1 MKFLTRLCRLIL
13 GAVFVFSGFLKLIDP
28 IGTSLVVK
36 EYFEA
41 FHLSFLS
48 FAVVPAA
55 VALAIVEFTIG
66 ISMIARL
73 RIRFMSWIT
82 LIVMSFFT
90 LVTLYLAL
98 FNPIS
103 DCGCFGEAI
112 HLTNWQ
118 TFFKNLILLPCAVV
132 IFIWRDSISE
142 FEHPAAEWIFLLL
155 FVAFGAAITYHVNHS
170 GPVMEFSGLSIG
182 NDLVAAPAADGDSY
196 QTTFIYE
203 KDGEQSAFTLDNLPD
218 STWTFVDAV
227 TAGDENV
234 AKASNADF
242 YVENVIGTDI
252 TPDVLSRRNLLVVSV
267 YDPEKFYGKYSDEDI
282 ENLRQRAESAGFDFM
297 TVASMLYGD
306 IESPDADGIV
316 DTDDYL
322 CTDPMACDTFPGL
335 ADRKLLMT
343 LNRSN
348 GGMTYLD
355 EGRIIKKWAAPSA
368 FNPEL
373 NLAEDTDSE
382 LSLLEES
389 NRQRSSVV
397 MFAIALLLG
406 YVVKLIV
413 FKFLKHFK

>member
-28 IGTSLVVK
+28 VGTSLVIK

-41 FHLSFLS
+41 FHLSFLD

-55 VALAIVEFTIG
+55 VALALLEFTIG
-66 ISMIARL
+66 VSMLVRL
-73 RIRFMSWIT
+73 RIRFMAWVT

-90 LVTLYLAL
+90 LVTLYLAV

-132 IFIWRDSISE
+132 IFIWRSSISE
-142 FEHPAAEWIFLLL
+142 FKHPVAEWIFMLL
-155 FVAFGAAITYHVNHS
+155 FVAFGAGVAVHVS
-170 GPVMEFSGLSIG
+170 RVRPVMEFSSLSIG
-182 NDLVAAPAADGDSY
+182 NDLAAAPSGDSDSY
-196 QTTFIYE
+196 ETTFIYE
-203 KDGEQSAFTLDNLPD
+203 KNGEKGEFPIDNLPD

-227 TAGDENV
+227 TVGSEETESSSD
-234 AKASNADF
+234 ADF

-252 TPDVLSRRNLLVVSV
+252 TPDILSRRNLLVVSI
-267 YDPEKFYGKYSDEDI
+267 YDPEKFYGRYSDEDI
-282 ENLRQRAESAGFDFM
+282 DNLRQRAMDAGFDFM
-297 TVASMLYGD
+297 TVASMIYGD
-306 IESPDADGIV
+306 IESADAEGMV
-316 DTDDYL
+316 ETGDYL

-368 FNPEL
+368 FNPSL
-373 NLAEDTDSE
+373 NLADDADSE
-382 LSLLEES
+382 LALLEES
-389 NRQRSSVV
+389 NRQRSTVV
-397 MFAIALLLG
+397 MCVIALLLG
-406 YVVKLIV
+406 YIVKIIV
-413 FKFLKHFK
+413 FKLLKHFK